1 MAFPT
6 TPKVA
11 GVRRAGAARCTGI
24 GEALSE
30 RPLARLASPR
40 LLAKSSSA
48 SWTDGFTLYWLAAV
62 SVGGSG
68 GGGVGV
74 LI

>member
-11 GVRRAGAARCTGI
+11 GVHREGAARFTGI
-24 GEALSE
+24 AEALSQ

-62 SVGGSG
+62 CVGGSG